1 MSDIVYVNGEFV
13 VKENANVSV
22 FDRGFLFADGVYE
35 VTTVLDGKLIDFKS
49 HMTRLKRS
57 LDEIDMKKP
66 RDDNSLLEIHRK
78 LIAANNLQEG
88 FIYLQVTRGVAE
100 RNFLYPDPEKTEPS
114 LVLFTQSQVLVEQP
128 LVKRGA
134 KVITVEDLR
143 WKRRDIKTTQLL
155 FSSMA
160 KMEAKSKGA
169 DDAWFVTDGYV
180 NEGTSNNA
188 FIVTHNNVIVT
199 RNLSNDILHGITRV
213 AVIKGAEMLKMKIE
227 ERPFSIEE
235 AKQAK
240 EAFVSSS
247 TLCICPVIEIDGHA
261 IGDGKPGDVIHH
273 LRKIYFI
280 EARTSSV

>member
-1 MSDIVYVNGEFV
+1 MSDIVYVNGDFV
-13 VKENANVSV
+13 AKEDAQVSI

-35 VTTVLDGKLIDFKS
+35 VTTVLEGKLIDFTS
-49 HMTRLKRS
+49 HMIRLKRS
-57 LDEIDMKKP
+57 LDAIDMKKP
-66 RDDNSLLEIHRK
+66 ADDEALLEIHHR
-78 LIAANNLQEG
+78 LIAANHLKEG

-114 LVLFTQSQVLVEQP
+114 LVLFTQCQALIEQP
-128 LVKRGA
+128 LVQRGA

-143 WKRRDIKTTQLL
+143 WKRRDIKSTQLL

-160 KMEAKSKGA
+160 KMEAQSNGV

-188 FIVTHNNVIVT
+188 FMVTHDNVIVT
-199 RNLSNDILHGITRV
+199 RNLSNEILHGITRM
-213 AVIKGAEMLKMKIE
+213 AVMKSAETLKMEIE

-235 AKQAK
+235 VKQAK

-247 TLCICPVIEIDGHA
+247 TLCICPVIEIDGQL
-261 IGDGKPGDVIHH
+261 IGDGKPGDIALH
-273 LRKIYFI
+273 LRDIYFI
-280 EARTSSV
+280 EARKSSV

>member
-13 VKENANVSV
+13 AKKDAKISV

-49 HMTRLKRS
+49 HMIRLKRS
-57 LDEIDMKKP
+57 LDEIDMIKP
-66 RDDNSLLEIHRK
+66 RDDEAMLQIHHK
-78 LIAANNLQEG
+78 LIKTNNLKEG
-88 FIYLQVTRGVAE
+88 FIYLQVTRGAAE
-100 RNFLYPDPEKTEPS
+100 RNFLYPNPEKTEPS
-114 LVLFTQSQVLVEQP
+114 LVMFTQSQALVDQA

-134 KVITVEDLR
+134 KVITIEDLR

-188 FIVTHNNVIVT
+188 FIVTQNNVIVT
-199 RNLSNDILHGITRV
+199 RHLSNDILHGITRI
-213 AVIKGAEMLKMKIE
+213 AVMKGAKMLKLKVE

-235 AKQAK
+235 VKQAK

-247 TLCICPVIEIDGHA
+247 TLCICPVIEIDGH
-261 IGDGKPGDVIHH
+261 IVGDGKTGDIVQH
-273 LRKIYFI
+273 LRKIYFT
-280 EARTSSV
+280 EARKSSV